1 MNAILRRTT
10 TMLCA
15 AAVMA
20 SSAALGEMS
29 ANVDG
34 AWLFGWGGITANA
47 EEYTDVSAFNSAVE
61 AEPLLKLTKN
71 VKTLVITRADGTID
85 LNGYTVEELFLRNND
100 PNKTVTVK
108 NGTVKSKI
116 DGTTG
121 FDTWFK
127 GKVVIENMTVLG
139 NLWTDGHDYTII
151 SGTYAAIRTSTNSV
165 TTSVV
170 TILDG
175 TFNGDLMLENG
186 GGSFIIS
193 GGYFKGALVKTADGE
208 YSISCGTFKNKPDDN
223 YIAEGS
229 NLVQDGNG
237 EFVVFVNIADVSL
250 NENAITI
257 DAGGNYSLQASVF
270 PENATYKIVTWKSD
284 DESVATV
291 DENGVVT
298 GVKAGTATI
307 TATAT
312 NGTDDTADDKTVTC
326 AVTVN
331 KITDYTLTIPATF
344 DIKNSG
350 WNEIGEIKAGGT
362 LEEGKKLVVS
372 AESENGWALK
382 SGENSVGYTMKN
394 AETDAAADTWEFTDL
409 PASHKIGVDVEEYRG
424 KPAGSYTDTV
434 TFTASVTSAN
444 PYAAANVYDV
454 VSFGKYEWYVIDK
467 RDDGVTLLMKD
478 NLMNKAYNDSSAN
491 VTWEACTL
499 RTFLNDEF
507 YNSFS
512 DDDKAKIALTHNTNP
527 NNPEGDSISGGND
540 TDDYIYL
547 LSIDEANALDNS
559 IRANGSWWWLRSPG
573 IYSFVAALVDGDGS
587 VITLGGVVDDTER
600 GVRPALNLKF

>member
-34 AWLFGWGGITANA
+34 TGLFGGAIKADAAETYQSPYASLVTNA
-47 EEYTDVSAFNSAVE
+47 E
-61 AEPLLKLTKN
+61 
-71 VKTLVITRADGTID
+71 
-85 LNGYTVEELFLRNND
+85 TV
-100 PNKTVTVK
+100 
-108 NGTVKSKI
+108 
-116 DGTTG
+116 
-121 FDTWFK
+121 
-127 GKVVIENMTVLG
+127 
-139 NLWTDGHDYTII
+139 
-151 SGTYAAIRTSTNSV
+151 
-165 TTSVV
+165 
-170 TILDG
+170 
-175 TFNGDLMLENG
+175 TFNGHEWFVIADDSTSVKSGTLTLLAKGTEFGVSNFNPR
-186 GGSFIIS
+186 GSN
-193 GGYFKGALVKTADGE
+193 GE
-208 YSISCGTFKNKPDDN
+208 YSNAYAGSTVAGLFDAMT
-223 YIAEGS
+223 AE
-229 NLVQDGNG
+229 NG
-237 EFVVFVNIADVSL
+237 EFYDVASAIQTVTL
-250 NENAITI
+250 ENTGEMGAEGNI
-257 DAGGNYSLQASVF
+257 DAKFYLITKEEADALPDSIRILNFEKSEYCGAWWLRTAVHKNCAAYVFGVANNHGGKPRQAGESGVDGASSMIF
-270 PENATYKIVTWKSD
+270 GIRPAFKLDLSKVTLSD
-284 DESVATV
+284 HEFTLDPV
-291 DENGVVT
+291 
-298 GVKAGTATI
+298 
-307 TATAT
+307 
-312 NGTDDTADDKTVTC
+312 
-326 AVTVN
+326 
-331 KITDYTLTIPATF
+331 TDYTLTIPAKF
-344 DIKNSG
+344 DIANSG
-350 WNEIGEIKAGGT
+350 WNEIGDISASGT
-362 LEEGKKLVVS
+362 LEDGKKLVVS

-382 SGENSVGYTMKN
+382 SGEYSIGYTMKN
-394 AETDAAADTWEFTDL
+394 AETDTAAADTWEFTTL
-409 PASHKIGVDVEEYRG
+409 PASQKIGVDVEEYRG

-444 PYAAANVYDV
+444 PYAAANVNDV
-454 VSFGKYEWYVIDK
+454 VSFGGFDWYVIDK

-600 GVRPALNLKF
+600 GVRPVLNLKF

>member
-34 AWLFGWGGITANA
+34 TGLFGGAIKADAAETYQSPYASLVTNA
-47 EEYTDVSAFNSAVE
+47 E
-61 AEPLLKLTKN
+61 
-71 VKTLVITRADGTID
+71 
-85 LNGYTVEELFLRNND
+85 TV
-100 PNKTVTVK
+100 
-108 NGTVKSKI
+108 
-116 DGTTG
+116 
-121 FDTWFK
+121 
-127 GKVVIENMTVLG
+127 
-139 NLWTDGHDYTII
+139 
-151 SGTYAAIRTSTNSV
+151 
-165 TTSVV
+165 
-170 TILDG
+170 
-175 TFNGDLMLENG
+175 TFNGHEWFVIADDSTDVKSGTLTLLAKGTEFGVSNFNPR
-186 GGSFIIS
+186 GSN
-193 GGYFKGALVKTADGE
+193 GE
-208 YSISCGTFKNKPDDN
+208 YSNAYAGSTVAGLFDAMT
-223 YIAEGS
+223 AE
-229 NLVQDGNG
+229 NG
-237 EFVVFVNIADVSL
+237 EFYDVASAIQTVTL
-250 NENAITI
+250 ENTGEMGAEGNI
-257 DAGGNYSLQASVF
+257 DAKFYLITKEEADALPDSIRILNFEKSEYCGAWWLRTAVHKNCAAYVFGVANNHGGKPRQAGESGVDGASSMIF
-270 PENATYKIVTWKSD
+270 GIRPAFKLDLSKVTLSD
-284 DESVATV
+284 HEFTLDPV
-291 DENGVVT
+291 
-298 GVKAGTATI
+298 
-307 TATAT
+307 
-312 NGTDDTADDKTVTC
+312 
-326 AVTVN
+326 
-331 KITDYTLTIPATF
+331 TDYTLTIPAKF
-344 DIKNSG
+344 DIANSG
-350 WNEIGEIKAGGT
+350 WNEIGDISASGT
-362 LEEGKKLVVS
+362 LEDGKKLVVS

-382 SGENSVGYTMKN
+382 SGEYSIGYTMKN
-394 AETDAAADTWEFTDL
+394 AETDTAAADTWEFTTL
-409 PASHKIGVDVEEYRG
+409 PASQKIGVDVEEYRG

-444 PYAAANVYDV
+444 PYAAANVNDV
-454 VSFGKYEWYVIDK
+454 VSFGGFDWYVIDK

-600 GVRPALNLKF
+600 GVRPVLNLKF